1 MYVDTNGFEI
11 EDVVRDRISGF
22 EGVIIGIT
30 QWTTGCAR
38 ASVQPQLN
46 PKQVKEGT
54 KIPDAYAIDCLTLEM
69 VRPGPRHVAA
79 PDPVTTGLNK
89 GGPPTLSVRER

>member
-38 ASVQPQLN
+38 ASVQPRLN
-46 PKQVKEGT
+46 AKQVEEGV

-69 VRPGPRHVAA
+69 VEPGPRHAA
-79 PDPVTTGLNK
+79 AADLAATGADR
-89 GGPPTLSVRER
+89 GGPPTLVVRDR